1 MIGADTSPSEGEV
14 VVSAA
19 GIFFGFLPVIKAN
32 FMTPC

>member
-14 VVSAA
+14 VVSA